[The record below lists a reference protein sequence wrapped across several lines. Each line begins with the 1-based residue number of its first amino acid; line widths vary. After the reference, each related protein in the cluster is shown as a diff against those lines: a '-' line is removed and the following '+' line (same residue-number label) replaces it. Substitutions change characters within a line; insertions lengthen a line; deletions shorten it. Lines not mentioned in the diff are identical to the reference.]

1 MADDSGGIFEPPV
14 SEPAAKDANFLE
26 LRGSRSA
33 SAITRSS
40 TAST

>member
-26 LRGSRSA
+26 IGGSTSA
-33 SAITRSS
+33 SATTRC
-40 TAST
+40 